1 MSDFSLTPPLPGYVQ
16 LEPVGQCNLRCR
28 MCPVQFRPDGHTGPP
43 AFMGFDTYRSLLDQF
58 EGVTELHLQG
68 LGEPLMHPRFFDM
81 VQLASSRAIKVS
93 TNTNMTIMTDEH
105 ARRCIDSGLDTLHV
119 SIDSAD
125 PLVFEKIR
133 IGARLP
139 RVLRNLRRVT
149 AYKARFGTPN
159 PRIVLVAV
167 LMRSTLDGLP
177 ALVRLAQQLGVDS
190 MSVQQLCHDFSEN
203 SLPPRYLPMRIFID
217 QEMLGVADSAHIEAV
232 FAEARELAGAAGL
245 ALRLPRVAPRPHG
258 PEVPGS
264 QRCDWPWRGAYVS
277 HDGKAMPCCM
287 VATPD
292 RAQLGDMLADGVV
305 PVWTGAA
312 YTDFRARLASPD
324 PPPVCAGCAIY
335 RGTF

>member
-28 MCPVQFRPDGHTGPP
+28 MCPVQFRPDGHAGPP

-258 PEVPGS
+258 PEVPGP